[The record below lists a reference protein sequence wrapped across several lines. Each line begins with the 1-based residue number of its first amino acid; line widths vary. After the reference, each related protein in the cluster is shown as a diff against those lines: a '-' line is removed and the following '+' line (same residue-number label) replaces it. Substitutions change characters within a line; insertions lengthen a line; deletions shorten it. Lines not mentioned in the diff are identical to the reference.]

1 MSIRTMMTGA
11 ALLAL
16 IATTVTHAPAA
27 EKESRKCRKEIGS
40 KFSKVVKTE
49 LGVIDG
55 CHKSRNK
62 GKFTGDCNDLTAA
75 DLKGKIA
82 KAEAAAAKSL
92 DKKCLPGD
100 LVLGN
105 YALGDPD
112 GVFFPAAENA
122 VEANGT
128 ALLGSPAL
136 VGDKAK
142 VKCHAEISKAALKNI
157 DEILKG
163 AVKCQNALDKTGTVF
178 AELAANCVATPVKA
192 GPKGEANITKKC
204 AGVTGADAGS
214 CDPLP
219 TCVTMASTAT
229 GQALATAIYGQPTA
243 GCGNTIVDA
252 GEQCDDGNA
261 LTTDA
266 CIACQFATCGD
277 AFVHAGVEL
286 CGDAPAE
293 ACANPGTDT
302 CQVSP
307 CVSTGGTIDVT
318 VRFTKPAGKDVT
330 GLVIALDYPEA
341 DAQIPGTGGAQSVL
355 DRVTDVP
362 DGLPT
367 ITDND
372 FEVQVGVVAF
382 APITPGAFYRV
393 QLDSC
398 GTPTND
404 QFGCVVRSASDAEGG
419 DITSQVGCSVTV
431 P

>member
-330 GLVIALDYPEA
+330 GLVI
-341 DAQIPGTGGAQSVL
+341 G
-355 DRVTDVP
+355 
-362 DGLPT
+362 
-367 ITDND
+367 
-372 FEVQVGVVAF
+372 
-382 APITPGAFYRV
+382 
-393 QLDSC
+393 
-398 GTPTND
+398 
-404 QFGCVVRSASDAEGG
+404 
-419 DITSQVGCSVTV
+419 
-431 P
+431 